1 MPPRPAERSM
11 VDITPEELRKVFAIK
26 YGDLARCGWNPRIR
40 YRFGYFSPDEHYE
53 ALVMRLVHQ
62 GCAWLDVGCGRHVFP
77 SNAPL
82 ARLLAD
88 RAAVLVGLDP
98 DPTLAQNRF
107 VHERLP
113 FSMEAFQPD
122 REFDL
127 VTMRMVAEHV
137 AEPERFMASLART
150 LRSGGRAVVYTVYRY
165 APVPLLTSIVPF
177 SLHHPAKRLLWKT
190 DPKDTFPTEFRMNTR
205 ARLVDLFSRHGLTEE
220 YFAYLDD
227 CRTLARLRPGLLL
240 ELSLWKGLRAVGM
253 PYPERCLLG
262 VYQKQ

>member
-1 MPPRPAERSM
+1 
-11 VDITPEELRKVFAIK
+11 
-26 YGDLARCGWNPRIR
+26 
-40 YRFGYFSPDEHYE
+40 
-53 ALVMRLVHQ
+53 
-62 GCAWLDVGCGRHVFP
+62 
-77 SNAPL
+77 
-82 ARLLAD
+82 
-88 RAAVLVGLDP
+88 
-98 DPTLAQNRF
+98 
-107 VHERLP
+107 
-113 FSMEAFQPD
+113 
-122 REFDL
+122 
-127 VTMRMVAEHV
+127 MRMVAEHV

-150 LRSGGRAVVYTVYRY
+150 LRPGGRAVVYTVYRY

-205 ARLVDLFSRHGLTEE
+205 ARLADLFSRHGLTEE

-227 CRTLARLRPGLLL
+227 CRTLARLRLGLLL